1 MEGSTGFLCINYM
14 NVFYASKSLKKM
26 GGGQQK
32 YEALNRD
39 RYGALT
45 VIKFSW
51 NV

>member
-1 MEGSTGFLCINYM
+1 MYFMLQR
-14 NVFYASKSLKKM
+14 VKKK
-26 GGGQQK
+26 GGGGEQK

-45 VIKFSW
+45 VIKFAR

>member
-1 MEGSTGFLCINYM
+1 MEGSTEILCITYM
-14 NVFYASKSLKKM
+14 NVFHASKSQKKR
-26 GGGQQK
+26 GGGEQK

-45 VIKFSW
+45 VIKFAR